1 MKLPA
6 HQITGAAM
14 THILQRSALIL
25 LASTA
30 LCATPALARTHHARK
45 HPAAEADQADR
56 ASYTVKKGDTLASI
70 ADKLDTSVPELMKD
84 NRLRKRSLLQPGQVL
99 KGPVVLKSGGA
110 KGGSAKGGGGKA
122 AAATT
127 YKVAHGD
134 TLFSISQRLHV
145 SVDDLRT
152 ANHLSARGQIHAGQ
166 ELKLPGSEEA
176 AAEPTPAKAEGRGA
190 RGRKGRGAQPA
201 AEPVAEESAGSGGGR
216 VVTVEARGETYKARK
231 GDTLARIA
239 GRLGVGVSA
248 LKRLN
253 HVKGNA
259 VHAGQVYHGAAFAE
273 HIYTAAPGDTVPS
286 IAQRFGV
293 SVASLRAENEMS
305 KRVVSVRPGQK
316 VYLPDGYRDRSAPSE
331 ERFTRGY
338 PQPAMPSRGDTNL
351 PSHPIPY
358 APGGTAPAQGPA
370 AQTPPSTPGPTD
382 AQISQ
387 LGKDRFT
394 WPLTGTILS
403 DFGPKTGGQRND
415 GINIQAD
422 AGAPVHA
429 AAEGE
434 VIYAGDQVPGFG
446 NLILLKHADGWATVY
461 AYLSKIEVK
470 AQQKVTQGQ
479 EIGQAGSSGGVPE
492 PQLHFEVRYTP
503 TPAER
508 ARSVD
513 PKLVLPK

>member
-1 MKLPA
+1 
-6 HQITGAAM
+6 M
-14 THILQRSALIL
+14 THFLQRSALIL

-30 LCATPALARTHHARK
+30 LCATPSLARTHHARK
-45 HPAAEADQADR
+45 PAAQAEQAER

-70 ADKLDTSVPELMKD
+70 ADKLDTTVEQLRKD
-84 NRLRKRSLLQPGQVL
+84 NRLRKTSLLRPGQVL
-99 KGPVVLKSGGA
+99 KGPVVLKASSKAAGGREA
-110 KGGSAKGGGGKA
+110 GGKA
-122 AAATT
+122 AAAKSYT
-127 YKVAHGD
+127 VVHGD

-145 SVDDLRT
+145 PVEDLRA
-152 ANHLSARGQIHAGQ
+152 ANRLSRKAQIHAGQ
-166 ELKLPGSEEA
+166 ELRLPGAADAEAERVPAKAEARGPRGRKAQVA
-176 AAEPTPAKAEGRGA
+176 AAEPVDETPASGA
-190 RGRKGRGAQPA
+190 A
-201 AEPVAEESAGSGGGR
+201 GGR
-216 VVTVEARGETYKARK
+216 VVTVQARGETYKARK
-231 GDTLARIA
+231 GDTLAKIA
-239 GRLGVGVSA
+239 GRLGVGVSQ

-253 HVKGNA
+253 HIRGSA
-259 VHAGQVYHGAAFAE
+259 VHAGQIYHGAAFAE

-293 SVASLRAENEMS
+293 SVASLRAENEFS
-305 KRVVSVRPGQK
+305 RRVVSVRPGQK
-316 VYLPDGYRDRSAPSE
+316 VYLPDGYRDSSTPAVERPSHGYSQP
-331 ERFTRGY
+331 FQPPRGETT
-338 PQPAMPSRGDTNL
+338 QL

-358 APGGTAPAQGPA
+358 APSGGSAT
-370 AQTPPSTPGPTD
+370 QTPPAQAPSATPGPTD

-387 LGKDRFT
+387 LGKDRFK

-422 AGAPVHA
+422 TGAPVHA
-429 AAEGE
+429 AADGE

-461 AYLSKIEVK
+461 AHLSKVEVK